1 MNHQE
6 ALTAFIAAFIDE
18 LSRMGVKHAV
28 ISPGSRSTPVSM
40 LLASH
45 PSIETHMNIDERS
58 AAFYSLGLAKAT
70 QNPVAMICTSGT
82 AAANYYPAIVEAK
95 LSRVPLI
102 VITADRPHE
111 LRDVGAPQTINQI
124 HLYGDHVKWFS
135 EMSVPAGED
144 SSLAYVR
151 NISRRAVIEAKK
163 KPAGP
168 VHLNM
173 PIREPLIPDMKEDYF
188 HAGSFNQEGQR
199 QLCDIGNIQAS
210 EATLAGLASKLEKYQ
225 KGLIICGE
233 MHDATFAKEVIQLGK
248 QLKYPILADPL
259 SQVRTSSDSDGIID
273 CYDSLLKVETVKT
286 QYKPDIVIRFGA
298 MPVSKPLML
307 FLKACKE
314 AIHIVV
320 DSGSG
325 WREPAGLSVSF
336 IYSEEAWLCEQLT
349 ELVSA
354 RESNTWDRDWK
365 ALNSQAK
372 QILSSLR
379 EEADLNEG
387 KVFLELQDVTPDNCQ
402 IFVIN
407 SMPIRDCDT
416 FFHTHNSNRKI
427 HCNRGANGIDGVVSS
442 AIGVSATGL
451 PTLLVIGDLSFF
463 HDLNG
468 LLAAKMM
475 DRNITI
481 VVINNDGGGIF
492 SFLPQASEKDH
503 FEDLFGTPHGL
514 DFSHAVK
521 MYGGEFTRVRDWQHF
536 NKAVS
541 DSFEKEG
548 LKVIEVTT
556 NREKNVQLHRELQ
569 QNVSQEINLS
579 FDGGKYGN

>member
-6 ALTAFIAAFIDE
+6 ALTAYIAAFVDE
-18 LSRMGVKHAV
+18 LSQMDIKHAV

-45 PSIETHMNIDERS
+45 PSIKTHINIDERS
-58 AAFYSLGLAKAT
+58 AAFYALGLAKAT
-70 QNPVAMICTSGT
+70 QNPVALICTSGT
-82 AAANYYPAIVEAK
+82 AAANYYPAVVEAN

-135 EMSVPAGED
+135 EMAVPAGAESD
-144 SSLAYVR
+144 LAYVR

-173 PIREPLIPDMKEDYF
+173 PIKEPLIPDMKEDYY
-188 HAGSFNQEGQR
+188 HAGRFSHTVASDFDTGCLQVSQAT
-199 QLCDIGNIQAS
+199 LDKLAS
-210 EATLAGLASKLEKYQ
+210 ELDRNQ

-233 MHDATFAKEVIQLGK
+233 IHDAAFAEKVIQLGK

-259 SQVRTSSDSDGIID
+259 SQLRTSSKSADIID
-273 CYDSLLKVETVKT
+273 CYDSLLKVEAVKGEL
-286 QYKPDIVIRFGA
+286 KPDIIIRFGA

-307 FLKACKE
+307 FLKACRE

-325 WREPAGLSVSF
+325 WREPAGVPASF
-336 IYSEEAWLCEQLT
+336 IYSDEAWLCKQLT

-354 RESNTWDRDWK
+354 KESNKWYTDWTV
-365 ALNSQAK
+365 LNRQVK
-372 QILSSLR
+372 RVLTSLR
-379 EEADLNEG
+379 DEERLNEG
-387 KVFLELQDVTPDNCQ
+387 KVFLELQDVTPVDCQ
-402 IFVIN
+402 IFVSN

-416 FFHTHNSNRKI
+416 FFHTHKSDRKI

-442 AIGVSATGL
+442 ALGVSAVGL

-468 LLAAKMM
+468 LLAAKMLNG
-475 DRNITI
+475 NITI
-481 VVINNDGGGIF
+481 IVINNDGGGIF
-492 SFLPQASEKDH
+492 SFLPQAAEKEH
-503 FEDLFGTPHGL
+503 FEELFGTPHGL
-514 DFSHAVK
+514 DFSHAVN
-521 MYGGEFTRVRDWQHF
+521 MYGGEFTRVRDWEHF
-536 NKAVS
+536 RQAVS
-541 DSFEKEG
+541 GSFEKEG
-548 LKVIEVTT
+548 INVIEVQT
-556 NREKNVQLHRELQ
+556 NREENVQLHRKLQ
-569 QNVSQEINLS
+569 NIVSQEINLS
-579 FDGGKYGN
+579 SVGETDGN